1 MAIFEELLAID
12 WPGEF
17 VVEYA
22 DGSRERLLRG
32 EGVALAPPSD
42 DPEGSGFLCADLPA
56 KHPRN
61 QKRGGRLVRFT
72 ELRDIYTSDRCRLWP
87 ITFYGGDQVERR

>member
-1 MAIFEELLAID
+1 MSIFEELLALD

-32 EGVALAPPSD
+32 EGIALAPPSD
-42 DPEGSGFLCADLPA
+42 DPVGSGFLSADLPA
-56 KHPRN
+56 KHPRY
-61 QKRGGRLVRFT
+61 QKRVRRVVRFT
-72 ELRDIYTSDRCRLWP
+72 ELRGIFASDGRRLWP
-87 ITFYGGDQVERR
+87 TA